1 MKKKVEKILLSI
13 TSCVLTIA
21 IIIQIKTVTYNGT
34 TISTNKTESSL
45 KTQVLKMK
53 EKYENEYA
61 ELERKEGELE
71 KVRKIVS
78 SNDEELINMENTIK
92 KYNILVGNTDVT
104 GPGVI
109 ITLTDGDPEFNTL
122 KPSDVLIHAE
132 NVIAVINEL
141 KNAGAEAISVNGERI
156 VNSTAIP
163 CDGNVIMINGTKK
176 TSPIQI
182 MAIGPVEVMST
193 LNRAGGTLEEFM
205 RQGKKI
211 DFKRSQNIE
220 IPKYTG
226 VINFKYAHGVN

>member
-1 MKKKVEKILLSI
+1 MKNKVEIIFLSI
-13 TSCVLTIA
+13 ISCILTIA
-21 IIIQIKTVTYNGT
+21 ITVQIQTVRYNGT
-34 TISTNKTESSL
+34 TISASKTETNL

-53 EKYENEYA
+53 EKYENEYT
-61 ELERKEGELE
+61 ELERKEEELE
-71 KVRKIVS
+71 KVRKRVA
-78 SNDEELINMENTIK
+78 SNDEELTNIENTIK
-92 KYNILVGNTDVT
+92 KYNVLVGNTDVT

-122 KPSDVLIHAE
+122 KPSEVLIHAE

>member
-1 MKKKVEKILLSI
+1 MKKKSETILLSI
-13 TSCVLTIA
+13 TSFVLTLA
-21 IIIQIKTVTYNGT
+21 IMVQIKTVTYNGT
-34 TISTNKTESSL
+34 TISANKTESSL

-53 EKYENEYA
+53 EKYENQYLKLEEKEE
-61 ELERKEGELE
+61 ELES
-71 KVRKIVS
+71 VRKLVS
-78 SNDEELINMENTIK
+78 SDDEELKNIENLIK
-92 KYNILVGNTDVT
+92 KYNTIIGNTDVS

-109 ITLTDGDPEFNTL
+109 ITLSDGDTDFNAL
-122 KPSDVLIHAE
+122 EPSNMLIHAE

-156 VNSTAIP
+156 VNATAIP

-193 LNRAGGTLEEFM
+193 LNRAGGTLEQFTLL
-205 RQGKKI
+205 GKKI

-226 VINFKYAHGVN
+226 VISFKYAHSVD